1 MRLHWYFGNKDK
13 MPRKVWHNVLVSQ
26 TAAIPAVS
34 PPPFTFDWREI
45 ERGLPL
51 STLEEFS
58 AYSGIAVKDLLE
70 VVIPARTLKHRR
82 QKKEPLSVIEADR
95 LARVARLWELGVK
108 VFGNPDKARRWLTK
122 PKIRFD
128 ERTPLSM
135 MHTGLGGQGVEEML
149 YQIDEGVFA

>member
-1 MRLHWYFGNKDK
+1 
-13 MPRKVWHNVLVSQ
+13 MPRKVWHNVLMSQ
-26 TAAIPAVS
+26 AAAIPVVP

-58 AYSGIAVKDLLE
+58 TYSGIAVKDFLE

-82 QKKEPLSVIEADR
+82 QKKESLNLDESDR
-95 LARVARLWELGVK
+95 LVRVARLYELAVK
-108 VFGNPDKARRWLTK
+108 GFGDPDKARRWLTK
-122 PKIRFD
+122 PKMRFD

>member
-1 MRLHWYFGNKDK
+1 M
-13 MPRKVWHNVLVSQ
+13 SQ
-26 TAAIPAVS
+26 AAAIPAVS
-34 PPPFTFDWREI
+34 PHPFTFDWREI

-95 LARVARLWELGVK
+95 LARVARMYELAVK
-108 VFGNPDKARRWLTK
+108 VFGDPEKAKRWLTK
-122 PKIRFD
+122 PKARFD

-135 MHTGLGGQGVEEML
+135 MQTGLGGQGVEEML

>member
-1 MRLHWYFGNKDK
+1 M
-13 MPRKVWHNVLVSQ
+13 SQ
-26 TAAIPAVS
+26 TAAIPVVS

-82 QKKEPLSVIEADR
+82 QRQEPLSIDESDR
-95 LARVARLWELGVK
+95 LARVARMYELALK
-108 VFGNPDKARRWLTK
+108 VFGDPEKAKRWLTK
-122 PKIRFD
+122 PKTRFE
-128 ERTPLSM
+128 ERSPLSM
-135 MHTGLGGQGVEEML
+135 MYTGLGGQGVEEML

>member
-1 MRLHWYFGNKDK
+1 
-13 MPRKVWHNVLVSQ
+13 MPQVLWHNVLMSQ
-26 TAAIPAVS
+26 TAAVPVAS

-82 QKKEPLSVIEADR
+82 QRKEPFSLDESDR
-95 LARVARLWELGVK
+95 LARVARLYELAVK
-108 VFGNPDKARRWLTK
+108 IFGDPEKAKRWLTK
-122 PKIRFD
+122 PKARFD

-135 MHTGLGGQGVEEML
+135 MQTGLGGQGAEEML

>member
-1 MRLHWYFGNKDK
+1 
-13 MPRKVWHNVLVSQ
+13 MPRNVWHNVLMGQS
-26 TAAIPAVS
+26 AAIPVVS

-58 AYSGIAVKDLLE
+58 VYSGIAVKDLLE

-82 QKKEPLSVIEADR
+82 QRQEPLNLDESDR
-95 LARVARLWELGVK
+95 LARVARMYELAVK
-108 VFGNPDKARRWLTK
+108 VYGDREDGRRWLCGK
-122 PKIRFD
+122 KSRFD
-128 ERTPLSM
+128 GKTALEMLWTETGERA
-135 MHTGLGGQGVEEML
+135 VEEYL

>member
-1 MRLHWYFGNKDK
+1 
-13 MPRKVWHNVLVSQ
+13 MPQVLWHNVLMSQ
-26 TAAIPAVS
+26 TAAVPVAS

-82 QKKEPLSVIEADR
+82 QRKEPFSLDESDR
-95 LARVARLWELGVK
+95 LARVARLYELAVK
-108 VFGNPDKARRWLTK
+108 TFGDPEKAKRWLTK
-122 PKIRFD
+122 PKARFD

-135 MHTGLGGQGVEEML
+135 MQTGLGGQGAEEML

>member
-1 MRLHWYFGNKDK
+1 
-13 MPRKVWHNVLVSQ
+13 MPRKVWHNVLMSQ
-26 TAAIPAVS
+26 ATAIPTVS

-82 QKKEPLSVIEADR
+82 QRQEPLNLDESDR
-95 LARVARLWELGVK
+95 LARVAKMYELAVK
-108 VFGNPDKARRWLTK
+108 VYGDREDGRKWLCGQK
-122 PKIRFD
+122 SRFD
-128 ERTPLSM
+128 GKTAL
-135 MHTGLGGQGVEEML
+135 EML
-149 YQIDEGVFA
+149 RSEAGEKAVKDFLIQIDEGMFV

>member
-1 MRLHWYFGNKDK
+1 
-13 MPRKVWHNVLVSQ
+13 MPRKVWHNVLMSQ
-26 TAAIPAVS
+26 TAAIPVVS

-82 QKKEPLSVIEADR
+82 QRQEPLNLDESDR
-95 LARVARLWELGVK
+95 LARVARMYELAVK
-108 VFGNPDKARRWLTK
+108 VYGDREDGRKWLGGK
-122 PKIRFD
+122 KSRFD
-128 ERTPLSM
+128 GKTAL
-135 MHTGLGGQGVEEML
+135 EML
-149 YQIDEGVFA
+149 RSEAGEKAVKDFLIQIDEGMFV

>member
-1 MRLHWYFGNKDK
+1 
-13 MPRKVWHNVLVSQ
+13 MPLNIWHNVPMSQ
-26 TAAIPAVS
+26 AAAIPVVS
-34 PPPFTFDWREI
+34 SPPFTFDWREI

-82 QKKEPLSVIEADR
+82 QKKEPFSVIEADR
-95 LARVARLWELGVK
+95 LARVARLYELAVK
-108 VFGNPDKARRWLTK
+108 VFGDPEKAKRWLTK
-122 PKIRFD
+122 PKLRFD
-128 ERTPLSM
+128 ERSPLSM
-135 MHTGLGGQGVEEML
+135 MYTGLGGQGVEEML

>member
-1 MRLHWYFGNKDK
+1 
-13 MPRKVWHNVLVSQ
+13 MPRKVWHNVLMSQ
-26 TAAIPAVS
+26 SAAIPVVS

-82 QKKEPLSVIEADR
+82 QRQESLNLDESDR
-95 LARVARLWELGVK
+95 LARVARLYELAVK
-108 VFGNPDKARRWLTK
+108 VFGDPEKTKRWLTK
-122 PKIRFD
+122 PKTKFEDRS
-128 ERTPLSM
+128 PLTM
-135 MHTGLGGQGVEEML
+135 MHTDLGGRQVEEML
-149 YQIDEGVFA
+149 YQIDEGFFA